1 MFGKSAHDGRA
12 TRPQASAQRGQGQM
26 MLVWGIV
33 GAAVIVAA
41 LVGFGAYVGVKRH
54 QDTKKEL
61 LALRET
67 GNELIDQQRRLVDG
81 KASNADAPVTNA
93 GETVPARNET
103 EMLRGFNA
111 ALREVGGRNH
121 QQQARIA
128 AEVKALDLPRVL
140 APDQLTSA
148 QGRRAGRDTAQ
159 RYLALI
165 ERSAA
170 EGRKARTDLRARV
183 EILVSQLPKRNELL
197 AQYDRSTSSRIGLEE
212 QLIRNQREACDLL
225 LQAIELMEKARN
237 RVQIQGGQLAF
248 TRQSDLDAY
257 NGIVERIQAAG
268 REEERLAQRDRALL
282 DQAQAQFDKVSK
294 M

>member
-1 MFGKSAHDGRA
+1 MFGKSAYERRA
-12 TRPQASAQRGQGQM
+12 TRPQARAQRGQGQM

-54 QDTKKEL
+54 QETRKEL
-61 LALRET
+61 QALRDT
-67 GNELIDQQRRLVDG
+67 GNDLLDQQRRLVDG
-81 KASNADAPVTNA
+81 KATGTDAPVPKA

-128 AEVKALDLPRVL
+128 AEVKALNLPQVL
-140 APDQLTSA
+140 APERLTSA

-165 ERSAA
+165 ERSAS
-170 EGRKARTDLRARV
+170 ESLKARTDLRARV
-183 EILVSQLPKRNELL
+183 EILVSQLPNRGELM
-197 AQYDRSTSSRIGLEE
+197 ARYDRSTSSRISLEE
-212 QLIRNQREACDLL
+212 QLIGNQREACDLL
-225 LQAIELMEKARN
+225 LQAIELMERARS

-248 TRQSDLDAY
+248 DRQSDLDAY
-257 NGIVERIQAAG
+257 NRIIERIQAAG

>member
-1 MFGKSAHDGRA
+1 MFGKSAYERRA
-12 TRPQASAQRGQGQM
+12 TRPQARAQRGQGQM

-67 GNELIDQQRRLVDG
+67 GNELIDQQRRLVEG
-81 KASNADAPVTNA
+81 KASNADAPVPKA

-128 AEVKALDLPRVL
+128 AEVKALNLPRVL

-170 EGRKARTDLRARV
+170 EGQKARTDLRARV

-197 AQYDRSTSSRIGLEE
+197 TQYDRSTSSRIGLEE

-248 TRQSDLDAY
+248 NRQSDLDAY

-282 DQAQAQFDKVSK
+282 DQAQAQFDKVSR